1 MATNSKDDFWTSRL
15 NKWTVLDPPGRLAE
29 VLFGLIMVL
38 TFTGTISVSNAGK
51 QDLRELI
58 WAALGCNLAWGL
70 VDAIMYI
77 MDTLIG
83 RARSIGQLKKIRE
96 TKSMDVSREIIR
108 DSISP
113 LVADLLN
120 DDEIDRLSEKM
131 KQLPETTIRNS
142 MTTKDFLIA
151 GQIFLLV
158 FLSTFPVA
166 LPLLLFNDVAVA
178 MRASNGVA
186 LLLLFAAGFS
196 LARYSGLRP
205 VVTALAYAGI
215 GIFLVA
221 ITIILGG

>member
-1 MATNSKDDFWTSRL
+1 MAINTKNDFWTSRL
-15 NKWTVLDPPGRLAE
+15 TKWTVLDPPSRLAE
-29 VLFGLIMVL
+29 ILFGLIMVL
-38 TFTGTISVSNAGK
+38 TFTGTISVSNAGR

-96 TKSMDVSREIIR
+96 AKSEDVSREIIR
-108 DSISP
+108 DNISP

-120 DDEIDRLSEKM
+120 DDEIDHLSEKM
-131 KQLPETTIRNS
+131 KQLPETNVKNS
-142 MTTKDFLIA
+142 LTQKDFLIA
-151 GQIFLLV
+151 VQIFFLV
-158 FLSTFPVA
+158 FLSTFPVV
-166 LPLLLFNDVAVA
+166 LPLVFFEDVAVA
-178 MRASNGVA
+178 MRVSNAVA
-186 LLLLFAAGFS
+186 LRLLFIAGFT

-205 VVTALAYAGI
+205 VITALAYTAI

-221 ITIILGG
+221 LTIILGG